1 MSHPE
6 VPPLSCREFVELV
19 TDYLE
24 ARMSAAERLRF
35 EAHVEGC
42 HWCWTYLEQMRQT
55 ITVVGHLH
63 EADLDP
69 AAREALLHLFQDWKR
84 DDSRGVE

>member
-1 MSHPE
+1 MSQPE
-6 VPPLSCREFVELV
+6 VRPLSCREFVELV

-24 ARMSAAERLRF
+24 LRLSPAEQQRF
-35 EAHVEGC
+35 EAHVQAC

-55 ITVVGHLH
+55 IRLTGHLR

-69 AAREALLHLFQDWKR
+69 AARDELLRLFQDWKR
-84 DDSRGVE
+84 GSPRGS

>member
-24 ARMSAAERLRF
+24 VRLNPAERQRF
-35 EAHVEGC
+35 ESHVQGC
-42 HWCWTYLEQMRQT
+42 HACGMYLEQMRQT
-55 ITVVGHLH
+55 IRLTGHLR

-69 AAREALLHLFQDWKR
+69 AAREELLRLFQDWKQ
-84 DDSRGVE
+84 DDSHGG